1 MKILEG
7 LVLLKLILLSNL
19 GQMSKEL
26 THGLPYINNLNDLDI
41 TEGGFCGR
49 ENNDLIHSL

>member
-7 LVLLKLILLSNL
+7 LVLLKLILLSNS